1 MKSRV
6 GLGRLGIIG
15 ATFFAV
21 LLFSLGII
29 SVSHTTYAALTQ
41 STVGNTA
48 TPPLMS
54 NKGLPTLTVTPTATA
69 QPSPTA
75 TKTPRPTPTP
85 QPTATAL
92 TGYAAVNNN
101 KVVLSASFAPVV
113 TTNTVPPGY
122 YSITGTATMYRANSA
137 YGNLVKCSIGNASG
151 SIVGNMLSKST
162 FPGIGE
168 YVTIAVTDTLNL
180 TSSDQIAILCKGIN
194 GPIDSVSASITAI
207 QLNSIQSSTLGAKY
221 IGS

>member
-1 MKSRV
+1 MKSRI

-21 LLFSLGII
+21 LLFS
-29 SVSHTTYAALTQ
+29 
-41 STVGNTA
+41 

-194 GPIDSVSASITAI
+194 GPLDSVSASITAI
-207 QLNSIQSSTLGAKY
+207 HLNSIQSSTLGAKY